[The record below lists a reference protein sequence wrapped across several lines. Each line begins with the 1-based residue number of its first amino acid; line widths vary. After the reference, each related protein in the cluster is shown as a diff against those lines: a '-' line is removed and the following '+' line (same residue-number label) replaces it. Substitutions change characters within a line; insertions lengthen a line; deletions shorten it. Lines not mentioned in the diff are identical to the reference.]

1 MTISSQNA
9 PNRILSTHIGSL
21 PRPSS
26 LVETMRAIEAR
37 KPYDQEKY
45 DREVA
50 DAVSDSVHWQCAMG
64 LDIVSDGEMG
74 RINFINYVNAR
85 LSGFEEPALG
95 SIPAQWAKSRE
106 TIAFPAF
113 YAWLDAL
120 NSGVPVP
127 RRMTLVCKGP
137 LTYVGGERLAQDIA
151 TLKLALAGQEV
162 MGAFMPAI
170 SPATIAGYHRNEYYK
185 SDEEFL
191 FAIAEAMRCEYRSIV
206 EAGLILQID
215 DPRLVTHHLRNPDLT
230 LDEWQTWAAV
240 RVEALNHALAGL
252 PEERIRHHTCY
263 GINMGPRV
271 SDLEMKHIV
280 GLITKIRAGA
290 YSFEAANP
298 RHEHEWEVWRTSA
311 LRDDKVLIPGLV
323 THSTYVVEHPELVA
337 DRIRRFASVVGRD
350 RVIAGTDCGFASSA
364 TAEEL
369 HPTIVEA
376 KLQALVA
383 GAKLASDQ
391 LWSH

>member
-1 MTISSQNA
+1 
-9 PNRILSTHIGSL
+9 
-21 PRPSS
+21 
-26 LVETMRAIEAR
+26 MRAIEAR
-37 KPYDQEKY
+37 KPYDQGKY

-50 DAVSDSVHWQCAMG
+50 NAVSDSVQWQCAVG

-85 LSGFEEPALG
+85 LSGFEEPAPG
-95 SIPAQWAKSRE
+95 SIPAQWAESRE
-106 TIAFPAF
+106 TRAFPAF
-113 YAWLDAL
+113 YAWLNAL

-127 RRMTLVCKGP
+127 RRMTLVCKAP
-137 LTYVGGERLAQDIA
+137 LAYVGGERLAQDIA
-151 TLKLALAGQEV
+151 TLKRALAGQEV

-191 FAIAEAMRCEYRSIV
+191 FAIAEAMRSEYRSII

-298 RHEHEWEVWRTSA
+298 RHEHEWQVWRTSA

-337 DRIRRFASVVGRD
+337 DRIRRFASVVGRE

-383 GAKLASDQ
+383 GARLASDQ